1 MSAFWQLS
9 NMTHSF
15 AVNSLLSA
23 YASRLEKAGVDSPA
37 LCARMILGEALGMSR
52 AGLVVHSD
60 MAVGEAAR
68 AACEK
73 MLARRE
79 KGEPMA
85 YILGRKEFYGRD
97 FAVRPGVLV
106 PRPETELLVELALDR
121 LPLDE
126 KLMFADF
133 GCGSGCILVTLLLEA
148 RNWRGVGVDISKSAL
163 EVSREN
169 IGVHKVAD
177 RAGLLDADFTKN
189 PFQEECLDFIVSNPP
204 YISSEDYKALGF
216 EVKDFEPRLAL
227 ESGPEGLDHPRQVV
241 EAAGRI
247 LKPGGWLFMEI
258 GSEQGEAAMGLF
270 SGKIWAGPE
279 LVADLAGL
287 DRVAAACKR

>member
-1 MSAFWQLS
+1 
-9 NMTHSF
+9 MTLAPSRVADLLAEARLAIDPVDADLLLAHALAKSRTWLF
-15 AVNSLLSA
+15 AHADDAVA
-23 YASRLEKAGVDSPA
+23 PA
-37 LCARMILGEALGMSR
+37 DADRFRAL
-52 AGLVVHSD
+52 
-60 MAVGEAAR
+60 
-68 AACEK
+68 
-73 MLARRE
+73 LARRIA
-79 KGEPMA
+79 GEPVA
-85 YILGRKEFYGRD
+85 YLTGARGFWTLEL
-97 FAVRPGVLV
+97 AVSPATLV
-106 PRPETELLVELALDR
+106 PRPETELLVELALGR
-121 LPLDE
+121 LPLGE

-169 IGVHKVAD
+169 IGVHQVAD

-258 GSEQGEAAMGLF
+258 GSEQGEAVMGLF

>member
-1 MSAFWQLS
+1 M
-9 NMTHSF
+9 HPF
-15 AVNSLLSA
+15 AVNLLLSV
-23 YASRLEKAGVDSPA
+23 YTSRLEKAGVDSPA
-37 LCARMILGEALGMSR
+37 LCARMILGEALGMDR
-52 AGLVVHSD
+52 AGLVVHAE

-97 FAVRPGVLV
+97 FSIRPGVLV
-106 PRPETELLVELALDR
+106 PRPETELLVELALNK
-121 LPLDE
+121 LPLNE
-126 KLMFADF
+126 NLLFADL

-148 RNWRGVGVDISKSAL
+148 RNWRGVGVDISEAAL

-169 IGVHKVAD
+169 ISVHKLES
-177 RAGLLDADFTKN
+177 RAGLLDADFSKE
-189 PFQEECLDFIVSNPP
+189 PFPAESLDFIVSNPP
-204 YISSEDYKALGF
+204 YISSEDYKTLGF
-216 EVKDFEPRLAL
+216 EVKNFEPRLAL

-241 EAAGRI
+241 EAAGKI

-258 GSEQGEAAMGLF
+258 GSEQGDAAMGLF
-270 SGKIWAGPE
+270 SEKIWAGPK